1 MAITYAGQ
9 GRTLVLSNAVFSST
23 GGNSGEL
30 DLAGVEGTVRLTV
43 NDRAGGTAAATIA
56 VTHSETSG
64 GSFDAVPADALFDL
78 ETGDADTFANLS
90 TSASDQTLG
99 LLTQRCRRYIRLE
112 IAGSGITHNLAI
124 VAAVGDKYT
133 PA

>member
-9 GRTLVLSNAVFSST
+9 GRSLVLSNAVFSTT

-30 DLAGVEGTVRLTV
+30 DLAGIEGTVRLTV
-43 NDRAGGTAAATIA
+43 NDRASGTAAATIS
-56 VTHSETSG
+56 VTHSETTSTG
-64 GSFDAVPADALFDL
+64 FTAVPADALFDL
-78 ETGDADTFANLS
+78 ETGDAATFANLS

-99 LLTQRCRRYIRLE
+99 LLTQRCKQFVRVE
-112 IAGSGITHNLAI
+112 IAGTGMTHNLAI
-124 VAAVGDKYT
+124 VAAVGDKYA